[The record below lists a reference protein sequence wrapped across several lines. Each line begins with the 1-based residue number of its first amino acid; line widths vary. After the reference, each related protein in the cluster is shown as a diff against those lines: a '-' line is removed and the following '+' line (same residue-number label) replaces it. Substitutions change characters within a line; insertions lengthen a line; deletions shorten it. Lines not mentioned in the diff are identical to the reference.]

1 MKSCM
6 GGGVRGR
13 GVYAFVLIA
22 GAGKGWAGVTTQPYS
37 PLYTPPLPLRHPP
50 LSKPNLIH
58 HQPPLSPPQLPS
70 PSIYATYPFPSFSIP
85 LCIIYICQ
93 KLSNYTPSLSPPQ
106 LPSPPIYATSAAH
119 AYCQSVISDCAA
131 SSSCPDA
138 LAFTLLK
145 ILKLA
150 DAYGPD
156 VMRETRGMVRD

>member
-1 MKSCM
+1 MCGVCACGVAWGVTGCVMKSCM

-93 KLSNYTPSLSPPQ
+93 KLSNYTPSLPPPPSSPPP
-106 LPSPPIYATSAAH
+106 PSTPPAPPTPIASLSSATAQPARH
-119 AYCQSVISDCAA
+119 A
-131 SSSCPDA
+131 P
-138 LAFTLLK
+138 
-145 ILKLA
+145 
-150 DAYGPD
+150 
-156 VMRETRGMVRD
+156 MRWRSRC